1 MKNFRFISILS
12 VAVIA
17 MLTLMSCDK
26 DDDSPAK
33 DVDSSIVGEWGIN
46 DVSNNELFLERL
58 NLKANG
64 AFTVTD
70 YQAVGENLNNGGS
83 ITDMEKAEYSGTYTA
98 TNGQLKMS
106 ANGKSVSYTYAVL
119 GNKMTLTGNDGSVTY
134 DKIDSKI
141 KAIFDS
147 AEQWY
152 QQHK

>member
-1 MKNFRFISILS
+1 MKIFRFMSILS

-17 MLTLMSCDK
+17 MLTFMSCDK
-26 DDDSPAK
+26 DDDTAK
-33 DVDSSIVGEWGIN
+33 DVDSSVVGEWGLSET
-46 DVSNNELFLERL
+46 DWSFLFLERL

-64 AFTVTD
+64 TFTVID
-70 YQAVGENLNNGGS
+70 YEAVGENLNNGGS
-83 ITDMEKAEYSGTYTA
+83 ITDMGKTEYSGTYTA

-106 ANGKSVSYTYAVL
+106 ANGKSISYTYAVL

-134 DKIDSKI
+134 DKMDSNI
-141 KAIFDS
+141 KSVFDS